1 MTRFKY
7 VRSLKNFGKDLTIST
22 IPMTPKFLI
31 SYTMRTP
38 ARSIKVPP
46 IPNISTEGSISFS
59 ALATLA
65 A

>member
-7 VRSLKNFGKDLTIST
+7 VRNLKNFGKDLTIST
-22 IPMTPKFLI
+22 IPMTPRFLM

-46 IPNISTEGSISFS
+46 IPNMSTEGSISLN